1 MSNSVI
7 SRFVYDLRR
16 NKALL
21 AMCIPGLV
29 MILLFR
35 YLPMYGI
42 VVAFQR
48 YSLFQG
54 MSGSRWIGFDNFT
67 SFFNDP
73 YFFRNVRNTF
83 LIGFYS
89 IIWTFPMPILLA
101 VLINEVRSNWFKRT
115 TQTISYM
122 PYFVSTVIVVG
133 LMKTMFSVDGGIVN
147 DVIAFFGGTP
157 VAFFNEKSLIRSLY
171 IGSDLWQ
178 TIGYNS
184 IIYLA
189 AITGID
195 AEQYEAARI
204 DGASRM
210 QSIRHIT
217 LPSIVP
223 TVLTL
228 LILRVGNILSVGYEK
243 ILLMYS
249 SATYETIDVIST
261 YVYRKGIIDQNFG
274 YAAAVGLFN
283 SIVSVIFLLAANTIS
298 RKAFKESLW

>member
-1 MSNSVI
+1 
-7 SRFVYDLRR
+7 
-16 NKALL
+16 
-21 AMCIPGLV
+21 
-29 MILLFR
+29 
-35 YLPMYGI
+35 
-42 VVAFQR
+42 
-48 YSLFQG
+48 
-54 MSGSRWIGFDNFT
+54 
-67 SFFNDP
+67 
-73 YFFRNVRNTF
+73 
-83 LIGFYS
+83 
-89 IIWTFPMPILLA
+89 
-101 VLINEVRSNWFKRT
+101 
-115 TQTISYM
+115 M

-147 DVIAFFGGTP
+147 AVIKFFGGSPIAFF
-157 VAFFNEKSLIRSLY
+157 NQKSMIRSLY

-217 LPSIVP
+217 LPSIIP

-274 YAAAVGLFN
+274 YASAVGLFN
-283 SIVSVIFLLAANTIS
+283 SVISVLFLLAANTIS